1 MLPMANRIDIKKA
14 ISLNQAIHARSEREL
29 EISKLSAVQRRREI
43 SELRGDYLL
52 DSPCKPGDRT
62 DNTPTLRR
70 QSRQSLR
77 FDRELSMT
85 PYLVQENGKYWYQD
99 IPMTLAVIGKA
110 RMIMASNKK
119 RTGRIAV
126 PERKSM

>member
-1 MLPMANRIDIKKA
+1 MLPMANRIDITRA
-14 ISLNQAIHARSEREL
+14 ISREQSIRASSEREL

-43 SELRGDYLL
+43 SKLRGDHLF

-70 QSRQSLR
+70 QSRQSAR
-77 FDRELSMT
+77 FDRELSMI

-99 IPMTLAVIGKA
+99 TKMTLAVIGKA

-119 RTGRIAV
+119 RIGRIAV

>member
-1 MLPMANRIDIKKA
+1 
-14 ISLNQAIHARSEREL
+14 
-29 EISKLSAVQRRREI
+29 
-43 SELRGDYLL
+43 
-52 DSPCKPGDRT
+52 
-62 DNTPTLRR
+62 
-70 QSRQSLR
+70 
-77 FDRELSMT
+77 MT

-119 RTGRIAV
+119 RAGRITV

>member
-1 MLPMANRIDIKKA
+1 MAKRIDITRA
-14 ISLNQAIHARSEREL
+14 ISREQSIRASSEREL
-29 EISKLSAVQRRREI
+29 EVSRLYGVQQRREI
-43 SELRGDYLL
+43 SRLRKDYLL
-52 DSPCKPGDRT
+52 DSPCLPGDRT

-70 QSRQSLR
+70 ESRQSLR

-85 PYLVQENGKYWYQD
+85 PYLVEPNGKYWYQD